1 MKTILSRKGFDST
14 RRFGGG
20 PSPIFD
26 GRRLL
31 SLPIPEDTRKNIIRY
46 SEVSDPSGH
55 FPSLGP
61 LVKQLTAQRPTA
73 DERLTG
79 DSFAHLDPDLRR
91 SSFPR
96 SEDWRPVFGQEGGP
110 QTHLCNQGVGV
121 GDLFLFYGLYQNV
134 EVDKDTIRFVRGS
147 QRMHVIWGWMTVG
160 EKRRVSSEMDDPE
173 WARYHAHYTDNR
185 SQNNTVYVAA
195 DKSFGKFPGAGVFEN
210 YSPKL
215 CLTDLKQKKVRHSWW
230 GLPLWFEP
238 RKGRFPL
245 THHPTQHPFWTQQ
258 KDQVLLKTKSPGQE
272 YVLDTEFYPEG
283 EEWAESFIAEGTKIN
298 C

>member
-96 SEDWRPVFGQEGGP
+96 SEGF
-110 QTHLCNQGVGV
+110 
-121 GDLFLFYGLYQNV
+121 
-134 EVDKDTIRFVRGS
+134 
-147 QRMHVIWGWMTVG
+147 
-160 EKRRVSSEMDDPE
+160 
-173 WARYHAHYTDNR
+173 WARGRTTNA
-185 SQNNTVYVAA
+185 SMQ
-195 DKSFGKFPGAGVFEN
+195 PGCRRRGLIPFLRLV
-210 YSPKL
+210 PK
-215 CLTDLKQKKVRHSWW
+215 C
-230 GLPLWFEP
+230 
-238 RKGRFPL
+238 
-245 THHPTQHPFWTQQ
+245 
-258 KDQVLLKTKSPGQE
+258 
-272 YVLDTEFYPEG
+272 
-283 EEWAESFIAEGTKIN
+283 
-298 C
+298 